1 MKTKQIKQV
10 MLIGCVLLIGVV
22 ICVSVWFFLSK
33 YRAMEIQDQSQQPVP
48 NISKGV
54 NNETSKTVAAA
65 NGREEP
71 VTRREIIARQSRKMF
86 TSLLS
91 DEQLANP
98 HFQKM
103 LEVMDSPEFLDL
115 LEKDLTEWQWNDFM
129 ESKGVTVSREFPGLF
144 GKVVP
149 NTELADYEQEV
160 CLKLAELFIAAE
172 PVDLTDPK
180 AAARQRSSVY
190 LQLGEEFTK
199 TDMAA
204 VAWFIERFGECRD
217 GAFRWDAVNNPAFI
231 WMTNIQQNA
240 ASIVASA
247 KTTEVD
253 APETQASAPS
263 WDLSSVME
271 SASTSPDETS
281 GDLPSMAVP
290 VPDAAE
296 RPTNPNT
303 VPRTAGT
310 PAPEL
315 IDVPTAPTHL
325 PTVEGLETSL
335 KEQFSSERFDRAMST
350 LERYGPEEGLRRL
363 RESDPEVANQIE
375 RHHKRASKEEDSR

>member
-1 MKTKQIKQV
+1 MKNELIKKKIII
-10 MLIGCVLLIGVV
+10 LGVLLIGGG
-22 ICVSVWFFLSK
+22 ICVSTWFFLREHAVRTSRLFSSNDIDSADNQTTVQHSQTDTISDDEKPLMKKERAVQRAKSALMSK
-33 YRAMEIQDQSQQPVP
+33 LGEAQR
-48 NISKGV
+48 
-54 NNETSKTVAAA
+54 
-65 NGREEP
+65 
-71 VTRREIIARQSRKMF
+71 
-86 TSLLS
+86 
-91 DEQLANP
+91 ANP
-98 HFQKM
+98 SMQKM

-115 LEKDLTEWQWNDFM
+115 LEKGLTERQWNDFM

-144 GKVVP
+144 SKVVP

-160 CLKLAELFIAAE
+160 RLKLAELFIAAE

-204 VAWFIERFGECRD
+204 VAWFIERFGEGRD
-217 GAFRWDAVNNPAFI
+217 GAFQWDAVNNPAFI
-231 WMTNIQQNA
+231 WLTDIQQNA
-240 ASIVASA
+240 ASIIASA

-263 WDLSSVME
+263 WDLSSVMG
-271 SASTSPDETS
+271 SPSTSPDETL

-303 VPRTAGT
+303 VPRIAIT
-310 PAPEL
+310 PVPELTDAPE
-315 IDVPTAPTHL
+315 APTNL
-325 PTVEGLETSL
+325 PTVEGLEASL
-335 KEQFSSERFDRAMST
+335 KEQFSPERLERAMST

-363 RESDPEVANQIE
+363 GESDPEVAKQVE
-375 RHHKRASKEEDSR
+375 KARHHNKQEEAQ